1 MITTIQELRREYTIF
16 KEENSLLKNISKLK
30 KDLLSSDSDDFLE
43 FHYQISTDTS
53 IKDGVRNM
61 IKSFFYS
68 DIENKREKNK
78 VATFLYKKYNEAIDN
93 RNKGEIL
100 RMLGHLRIPLA
111 YELAIKEITSSD
123 YNLRYNSV
131 IVLGWIG
138 TFKDIILLNN
148 QMATDLNPL
157 LRGYC
162 ATSMRQIWHRYPN
175 TKNEITQYIYKAILF
190 ENDNDALVGMI
201 ITIQDLYMKKFGIKE
216 SHYGDLS
223 GDTLK
228 AKEKTINFL
237 RKTI

>member
-1 MITTIQELRREYTIF
+1 MLTIQELQKEYTIF

-43 FHYQISTDTS
+43 FHYLISTDTS
-53 IKDGVRNM
+53 IKDGVKNM

-68 DIENKREKNK
+68 DIENKREKDK
-78 VATFLYKKYNEAIDN
+78 VATFLYKKYNETIDN
-93 RNKGEIL
+93 KDKGEIL
-100 RMLGHLRIPLA
+100 RMLGHLRVSLA
-111 YELAIKEITSSD
+111 YELSVEEIASPD
-123 YNLRYNSV
+123 YNLRYNSI

-138 TFKDIILLNN
+138 TSEDIMLLSD
-148 QMATDLNPL
+148 QMTTDINPL

-175 TKNEITQYIYKAILF
+175 TKSEIAEYIYKAILS

-223 GDTLK
+223 GDILK
-228 AKEKTINFL
+228 AKEKTLIFL
-237 RKTI
+237 RKTV